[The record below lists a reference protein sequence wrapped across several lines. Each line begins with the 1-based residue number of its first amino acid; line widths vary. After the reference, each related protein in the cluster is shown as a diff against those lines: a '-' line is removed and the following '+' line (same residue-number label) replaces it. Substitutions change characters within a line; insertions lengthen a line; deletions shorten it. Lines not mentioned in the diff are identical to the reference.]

1 MRAFTKTTLG
11 GSRCIRSSRC
21 AAIGPLAGNRPSDSN
36 ALNAPRTPK
45 ALTEAEAIRQAQNG
59 EAAAFEFLYQLH
71 GRRVYALCLR
81 MVGNP
86 SDAEDLMQEAF
97 LQLFRK
103 IGTFRG
109 ESAFSTWLHRMT
121 VNVVLMRLRKKSLPV
136 SSLEE
141 ATEPDEESGGPRKD
155 VGAPDLRLSG
165 AVDRVNLE
173 RSIEKLPPGYR
184 TVFVLHDVQGYEHN
198 EIAGIMGCSV
208 GNSKSQLHKART
220 RLRDLLQEEIREQA
234 RQVRHAAKTK
244 TGQSD

>member
-1 MRAFTKTTLG
+1 LARTRPTEPKQASGKTPVT
-11 GSRCIRSSRC
+11 
-21 AAIGPLAGNRPSDSN
+21 
-36 ALNAPRTPK
+36 
-45 ALTEAEAIRQAQNG
+45 LTEAEAIRLAQAG
-59 EAAAFEFLYQLH
+59 DGVAFDFLYQLH
-71 GRRVYALCLR
+71 SRRVYALCLR

-86 SDAEDLMQEAF
+86 ADAEDLLQEAF

-136 SSLEE
+136 ASLEE
-141 ATEPDEESGGPRKD
+141 TTEPDEEAGGPRKD

-184 TVFVLHDVQGYEHN
+184 TVFVLHDIQGYEHN
-198 EIAGIMGCSV
+198 EIADIMDCSV

-220 RLRDLLQEEIREQA
+220 RLRELLQEEARDLA
-234 RQVRHAAKTK
+234 RQERQSAKTQ
-244 TGQSD
+244 GGNSD

>member
-1 MRAFTKTTLG
+1 LARLQPRDPNAQA
-11 GSRCIRSSRC
+11 SPQSSK
-21 AAIGPLAGNRPSDSN
+21 PLI
-36 ALNAPRTPK
+36 
-45 ALTEAEAIRQAQNG
+45 EADAIRLAQAG
-59 EAAAFEFLYQLH
+59 DAAAFELLYHLH

-81 MVGNP
+81 MVNNP
-86 SDAEDLMQEAF
+86 ADAEDLMQEAF

-136 SSLEE
+136 TSLEE
-141 ATEPDEESGGPRKD
+141 TTEPDEETGSPRKD
-155 VGAPDLRLSG
+155 LGAPDLRLSG

-173 RSIEKLPPGYR
+173 RSVEKLPPGYR

-198 EIAGIMGCSV
+198 EIADIMGCSV

-220 RLRDLLQEEIREQA
+220 RLRELLQEEVREQA
-234 RQVRHAAKTK
+234 RQVRHAAKAQTA
-244 TGQSD
+244 DND